1 MFDYVWPII
10 LVILSNVIY
19 QICAKSIPTAANPF
33 AALTVTY
40 IVGTITST
48 IMYFALNK
56 HGNLIKEFGR
66 LNWAPFVLGV
76 VLVGL
81 EVGWIY
87 AYKAGWQVSTAFIM
101 QSSFLAILLIFV
113 GLLLYNEPLA
123 CWCCGMSCW
132 TDPY

>member
-123 CWCCGMSCW
+123 C
-132 TDPY
+132 